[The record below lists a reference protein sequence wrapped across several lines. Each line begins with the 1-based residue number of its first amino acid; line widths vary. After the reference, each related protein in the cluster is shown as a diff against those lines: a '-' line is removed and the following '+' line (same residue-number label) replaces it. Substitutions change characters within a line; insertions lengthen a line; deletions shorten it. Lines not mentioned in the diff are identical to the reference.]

1 MIAYLKG
8 NLIQKSTNQA
18 ILDVGGVG
26 YRVWIPLSTYLQLGI
41 LNENTELFIYT
52 HLTDNSLSL
61 YGFSTEEEREIFL
74 KLISI
79 SGIGP
84 KLALNIL
91 SGIEASDL
99 EDAIRQSDV
108 ARISLIP
115 GIGKKTA
122 LRIAVELQEKLEKKE
137 RALAASGFEEKED
150 LISALMNLGFKRKEV
165 ETVVDEAIKSLSLEA
180 GFEKLLRDSLKRM
193 AKL

>member
-8 NLIQKSTNQA
+8 ILIQKSTNQV

-26 YRVWIPLSTYLQLGI
+26 YRAWIPLSTYLKLGSVD
-41 LNENTELFIYT
+41 ETVELHIYT

-61 YGFSTEEEREIFL
+61 YGFSSEEEKEIFL

-84 KLALNIL
+84 KLGLNIL

-99 EDAIRQSDV
+99 EDAIRRSDIT
-108 ARISLIP
+108 RISLIP

-122 LRIAVELQEKLEKKE
+122 LRIAMELQEKLEMKE
-137 RALAASGFEEKED
+137 KVLETEGFQEKED
-150 LISALMNLGFKRKEV
+150 LISALMNLGFKRREV
-165 ETVVDEAIKSLSLEA
+165 EKVVEDTLKTHSPEAD
-180 GFEKLLRDSLKRM
+180 FETLLRESLKKM

>member
-1 MIAYLKG
+1 MIALLKG
-8 NLIQKSTNQA
+8 ILIQKSPNQI

-26 YRVWIPLSTYLQLGI
+26 YCASIPLSTYLNLGN
-41 LNENTELFIYT
+41 LNETVKLLIYT

-61 YGFSTEEEREIFL
+61 YGFSSEEEKEIFL
-74 KLISI
+74 KLIGI

-99 EDAIRQSDV
+99 EDAIQRSDV
-108 ARISLIP
+108 VRISLIP

-122 LRIAVELQEKLEKKE
+122 LKIALELQEKLEKKE
-137 RALAASGFEEKED
+137 EVLKGRGSKEKED
-150 LISALMNLGFKRKEV
+150 LISALMNLGFKRREV
-165 ETVVDEAIKSLSLEA
+165 ERVVDETIEA
-180 GFEKLLRDSLKRM
+180 YSAEADFEKLLRESLKRM
-193 AKL
+193 AKV

>member
-8 NLIQKSTNQA
+8 KIRHKEANQV

-26 YRVWIPLSTYLQLGI
+26 YCARIPLSTFLKIGDPG
-41 LNENTELFIYT
+41 ESAELIIHT
-52 HLTDNSLSL
+52 HMTDNSLLL
-61 YGFSTEEEREIFL
+61 YGFCSEEEKSLFQ

-84 KLALNIL
+84 KIALNIL
-91 SGIEASDL
+91 SGIEVSDL

-108 ARISLIP
+108 SRISLVP

-122 LRIAVELQEKLEKKE
+122 MRIAIELQEKLEKK
-137 RALAASGFEEKED
+137 AGTFDIQGLKEKED
-150 LISALMNLGFKRKEV
+150 LVSALMNLGFKRKEIELTIE
-165 ETVVDEAIKSLSLEA
+165 ETLKNSASTQD
-180 GFEKLLRDSLKRM
+180 FESLLRDSLKRL
-193 AKL
+193 AKI

>member
-8 NLIQKSTNQA
+8 ILIQKSTNQV

-26 YRVWIPLSTYLQLGI
+26 YRAWIPLSTYLKLGSI
-41 LNENTELFIYT
+41 DETVELYIYT

-61 YGFSTEEEREIFL
+61 YGFSSDEEKEIFL

-84 KLALNIL
+84 KLALSIL

-99 EDAIRQSDV
+99 KDAIKRSDV

-115 GIGKKTA
+115 GIGRKTA
-122 LRIAVELQEKLEKKE
+122 LRIAVELQEKLEMKE
-137 RALAASGFEEKED
+137 KVLEAEGLQEKED
-150 LISALMNLGFKRKEV
+150 LISALMNLGFKRREV
-165 ETVVDEAIKSLSLEA
+165 EKIVEDTIKAHSPETD
-180 GFEKLLRDSLKRM
+180 FEMLLRESLKKM

>member
-8 NLIQKSTNQA
+8 NLIKKSTSQA

-26 YRVWIPLSTYLQLGI
+26 YCVWIPLSTYLKLGN
-41 LNENTELFIYT
+41 LNETMELFIYT

-137 RALAASGFEEKED
+137 RALVASGFEEKED

>member
-1 MIAYLKG
+1 MISYLKG
-8 NLIQKSTNQA
+8 NLIQKSPNQ
-18 ILDVGGVG
+18 ITLDIGGVG
-26 YRVWIPLSTYLQLGI
+26 YCALIPLSTYFKLGP
-41 LNENTELFIYT
+41 LNETVELFIYT

-61 YGFSTEEEREIFL
+61 YGFFTKDEREIFM

-91 SGIEASDL
+91 SGIGPSEL
-99 EDAIRQSDV
+99 EDAIKRNDI
-108 ARISLIP
+108 ARISLVP

-122 LRIAVELQEKLEKKE
+122 LRIALELQEKIEKKE
-137 RALAASGFEEKED
+137 KVLATRDSQEKED

-165 ETVVDEAIKSLSLEA
+165 ESIVDETIKDFSAGA
-180 GFEKLLRDSLKRM
+180 GFEKLLRESLGRM
-193 AKL
+193 AKI

>member
-1 MIAYLKG
+1 MIGYLKG
-8 NLIQKSTNQA
+8 NLIQKSPSQVV
-18 ILDVGGVG
+18 LDIGGVG
-26 YRVWIPLSTYLQLGI
+26 YCVWVPLSTYFELGD
-41 LNENTELFIYT
+41 LDDKVELFVYT

-61 YGFSTEEEREIFL
+61 YGFSTEKERDIFL
-74 KLISI
+74 KLIGI

-91 SGIEASDL
+91 SGIGVSDL
-99 EDAIRQSDV
+99 EEAIRQSDV

-122 LRIAVELQEKLEKKE
+122 LRIALELQEKLEKKE
-137 RALAASGFEEKED
+137 KILKAKGFQERED

-165 ETVVDEAIKSLSLEA
+165 EKIVDETINKLTVEA
-180 GFEKLLRDSLKRM
+180 GFEHLLRESLKRL